1 MGRGRVG
8 GERGAR
14 GSWAGVASVESAGR
28 GVHGPED
35 GGREDGSRATAVP
48 PHRPCSAAPISWLL
62 SRGTRGP
69 SRCVWHSAACARSTG
84 APPPASHFS
93 GPRPP
98 CEHRLRPAP
107 GAGSIRAGQS
117 PEYAEA
123 RCLAVGPIA
132 DGAFAGPEPEAH
144 GRYRGTDRAA
154 PRIRPIRSPER
165 GRRQNALTARS
176 AAACPLSGAQTMS
189 ARRTR
194 AAEMGRR
201 RGGPRRA
208 RAGSAVHPHSDGPR
222 APNHNSQLIG
232 AAEHGRWGG
241 TAVARD
247 PSSRPPSSGP

>member
-14 GSWAGVASVESAGR
+14 GSWAGGR
-28 GVHGPED
+28 GPRRWVPRD
-35 GGREDGSRATAVP
+35 GGTSPSTVLGSANQLAVVAWHSGAIAMCVAQRCLRALDGGPPACVPFQRPSSSVRAS
-48 PHRPCSAAPISWLL
+48 SAPRSGRRQH
-62 SRGTRGP
+62 SRGAVTRVRGGP
-69 SRCVWHSAACARSTG
+69 L
-84 APPPASHFS
+84 
-93 GPRPP
+93 PR
-98 CEHRLRPAP
+98 RW
-107 GAGSIRAGQS
+107 
-117 PEYAEA
+117 
-123 RCLAVGPIA
+123 A
-132 DGAFAGPEPEAH
+132 DRRWPMADAAFAGPEPGAH

-165 GRRQNALTARS
+165 GRRHNALTARS
-176 AAACPLSGAQTMS
+176 AAACPQSGAQTMS

-208 RAGSAVHPHSDGPR
+208 RAGSAVYPHRDGPR
-222 APNHNSQLIG
+222 VPKHNSQLIG